1 MKKKSTHHAI
11 RIRYG
16 DYPMQSPTY
25 SMSGLRCLLAVM
37 LLLVVS
43 YTKAQTITYPSGAQ
57 PLTRGM
63 GSSLLSVNVGFTAAC
78 TAVNVEIPLP
88 AGVSYVSGSVA
99 TTGGAGGL
107 TIIENG
113 GTKSRPKFLV
123 SNAAIG
129 NNIAF
134 TIARIADCGAGASG
148 KDSVYVTSSC
158 GTVSELG
165 AAVNTY
171 NILAPS
177 LSITSPAA
185 IANANVG
192 GTYSRTFSVTN
203 GGNGCLDTLR
213 IGIKRPSGSI
223 ASPVLK
229 IGATVIAPTGT
240 NADSTFYKIYAAEL
254 PGGDNLMCNGEMIT
268 FTEEFTLF
276 DCAGL
281 TTTYLA
287 SWGRHG
293 NICQTTSA
301 TGIVTMSSGVPNLV
315 AAFTATP
322 MTNCGVVPRTFTL
335 TITNNGTTPAS
346 NINVTFGDGSNEF
359 IPSWAYYIDTTSVMV
374 SSPSLAAYHPT
385 NLNVAGRLLQ
395 AYSNGGVPLCAGGK
409 VGMVDFNMPS
419 GFTLPAGQS
428 ITVTFNMQ
436 TCIAGECN
444 DNSDAGTVTTALTYK
459 DQCGT
464 NEYKLGLGIV
474 NITPGPTIKINST
487 NAQFPAQV
495 ASDACFDYKVDS
507 QLFKSELPVTPNG
520 YIEYAVEIPAGFTL
534 NNAVETVSNLP
545 ALPGY
550 PMIVGNKAIFRHSI
564 ILGQNGQTTHSVKF
578 NFCVA
583 SGTCGTFPI
592 SATVSASRDETC
604 TNPIVAKKCTNSNI
618 EVYCGVPCVTGGVV
632 PTTWAHYRTN
642 YGLPDNDNNG
652 VPDVTGSIDLTKIDR
667 DRYRP
672 GDVLHSVY
680 RSYIAAQTSPSTI
693 NAWNYVYGEWT
704 FSDGKFA
711 PIGTATVTIKRGP
724 ATYSLT
730 GVPIATLTAGKS
742 FKADWST
749 NATLPGGFTYQAG
762 DSVIVE
768 ADFRVDG
775 NANIS
780 TTNIWAYEP
789 GYTPDTPGII
799 QLSQTVYATQTQNPP
814 PGPANGP
821 DRFTCFVPK
830 YNANVIG
837 LSYFISYDGI
847 NPNGPAG
854 CADFN
859 VVDNHYTR
867 ILAAYNNGRYFN
879 YEYRPEAMPD
889 TVILDIPAGWD
900 YISQNVAGMYYTNAP
915 STATNLTF
923 SITPTVTSYMGGV
936 RLKYDF
942 KTLLDNGTIP
952 HWGTDGLQMYISNK
966 LRANCSTPATAN
978 ITVTEKGHW
987 IEYPSAAAPTYYS
1000 LSNSGILNYNL
1011 ANRPAIALQNNTGE
1025 VQGTL
1030 PQHFWDVQVNSTGST
1045 NAPYVWMALEQ
1056 GASGISIDSVVL
1068 KPSNVVMSAATYA
1081 GTKKWYQVNAA
1092 GIASGSNQQAR
1103 VYFKYNSCEAD
1114 SIKLLTG
1121 WSCSGFPAPDPTA
1134 SSCSEVSTYLKV
1146 LPQPSQIQLSVA
1158 KQPLSPS
1165 IALCTQDNVE
1175 AVVNSALG
1183 ANVDNPSVTVIA
1195 PAGMTITVP
1204 IEVEYPLGSGLWQ
1217 NVTPTV
1223 SGNNY
1228 TVNLENHTGIGAN
1241 GLPGTILNP
1250 GADGRQAKIRV
1261 TYNTTCDFISG
1272 SKIGFVTNGQKPCGG
1287 TVTGDGNFASTNP
1300 VNVTGATA
1308 VGTAG
1313 LTMNLANTVLTCS
1326 APENMAL
1333 EIIPVGSATAIGDT
1347 AVYTLPA
1354 GLTYTGTFTPGANCT
1369 GCSITATAAAASTIL
1384 KVAIPSG
1391 IAAGSTIGFT
1401 IGIQASGSGNGCG
1414 EKTILGELRRTGA
1427 TLQCGGV
1434 DCPKPSTSVVG
1445 NASQV
1450 VTILKPKL
1458 DVSAFNFTQT
1468 GATINYT
1475 VQLTNN
1481 GTAASAAGYAL
1492 KIYCGTP
1499 SGGVVLHTITTNAL
1513 AAAGTDSY
1521 TGSFTTGGCT
1531 AGTQLVAQVDT
1542 AMANG
1547 AHPACTCSTP
1557 SPSTSAPLPVTLV
1570 SFRAS
1575 KEGQTAVLE
1584 WVTTAETNSE
1594 RFEIE
1599 RSQSGRNWS
1608 KSGELKAKG
1617 ESAEIVNYTF
1627 KDTDPENGDN
1637 LYRLKMIDQD
1647 QTFTFSRVVSLNF
1660 DIKDKVNLFP
1670 SPVSE
1675 LLTIKVR
1682 EWNDVKDV
1690 EMFDSNGKLVYESHR
1705 KSGVEPRQQIS
1716 VKHLAQGVYMVKLTR
1731 KNGTMTTHKIVVV
1744 K

>member
-1 MKKKSTHHAI
+1 MKKKSTHHAC

-16 DYPMQSPTY
+16 DLPLHSPNF
-25 SMSGLRCLLAVM
+25 SNPGLRFFLAVM
-37 LLLVVS
+37 MLLVVS
-43 YTKAQTITYPSGAQ
+43 FSHAQTITYPSAAQ

-78 TAVNVEIPLP
+78 TGVNVEIPLP
-88 AGVSYVSGSVA
+88 AGVSYVSGSVVA
-99 TTGGAGGL
+99 TGGAGGL
-107 TIIENG
+107 TITENG

-123 SNAAIG
+123 SNAVIG

-177 LSITSPAA
+177 LSITPPAA

-213 IGIKRPSGSI
+213 LGIKRPSGSI

-240 NADSTFYKIYAAEL
+240 NADSTFYKIYAADL

-268 FTEEFTLF
+268 FTEEFTLLN
-276 DCAGL
+276 CAGL

-287 SWGRHG
+287 SWGRPG

-315 AAFTATP
+315 AAFSAPP
-322 MTNCGVVPRTFTL
+322 MTNCGVLPRTYTL

-346 NINVTFGDGSNEF
+346 NINVTIGNASSIF
-359 IPSWAYYIDTTSVMV
+359 IPSYAYYIDTTSVLV
-374 SSPSLAAYHPT
+374 TAPSLAAYHPT
-385 NLNVAGRLLQ
+385 NLNVAGRLLV
-395 AYSNGGVPLCAGGK
+395 AYLNNTVPLCAGGK
-409 VGMVDFNMPS
+409 VGMFDFNMPS
-419 GFTLPAGQS
+419 GYTLAAGQS

-436 TCIAGECN
+436 TCEGNQCN
-444 DNSDAGTVTTALTYK
+444 DNFAAGNVKTAITYK
-459 DQCGT
+459 DQCGINNYLLPFGT
-464 NEYKLGLGIV
+464 PTIA
-474 NITPGPTIKINST
+474 PGPTLILNT
-487 NAQFPAQV
+487 LAPQFPAQV
-495 ASDACFDYKVDS
+495 ASGSCFEYKLDLS
-507 QLFKSELPVTPNG
+507 MFKSSDPATPFGYVEYGVT
-520 YIEYAVEIPAGFTL
+520 VPAGFSL
-534 NNAVETVSNLP
+534 NTAVESGSGLVP
-545 ALPGY
+545 HAGY
-550 PMIVGNKAIFRHSI
+550 PKMIGNVAIFRHNI
-564 ILGQNGQTTHSVKF
+564 VHPPGTGQSAHTVKF
-578 NFCVA
+578 NFCVDA
-583 SGTCGTFPI
+583 SVCGTFPI
-592 SATVSASRDETC
+592 SAYATTSRDSTC
-604 TNPIVAKKCTNSNI
+604 TNPIVAKECVSGNI
-618 EVYCGVPCVTGGVV
+618 DVFCGVPCVTGGVI
-632 PTTWAHYRTN
+632 PTTWSYYRSS
-642 YGLPDNDNNG
+642 YGLPDNDNDG
-652 VPDVTGSIDLTKIDR
+652 IPDPSGSIDFTKIDR

-672 GDVLHSVY
+672 GDILHSEY
-680 RSYIAAQTSPSTI
+680 KSYIANQSSPSTI
-693 NAWNYVYGEWT
+693 TNWNYVYSDWT
-704 FSDGKFA
+704 FSTGKWA
-711 PIGTATVTIKRGP
+711 PSGTATVTIKRG
-724 ATYSLT
+724 ATTYSLT
-730 GVPIATLTAGKS
+730 GITISTVTAGTA

-749 NATLPGGFTYQAG
+749 NPALPLGFTYQQG

-768 ADFRVDG
+768 ADFMVDG
-775 NANIS
+775 NPIS
-780 TTNIWAYEP
+780 VSAFMGP
-789 GYTPDTPGII
+789 GFSSDAPGII
-799 QLSQTVYATQTQNPP
+799 QLSQMVYASQTANPAAG
-814 PGPANGP
+814 PGSGP

-837 LSYFISYDGI
+837 LQHWVSYDGI
-847 NPNGPAG
+847 NENGPVG
-854 CADFN
+854 CQNFDIAAN
-859 VVDNHYTR
+859 LYTR
-867 ILAAYNNGRYFN
+867 KLGTYSSGRYFTF
-879 YEYRPEAMPD
+879 EYRPEAIPD
-889 TVILDIPAGWD
+889 TITLDIPAGWD
-900 YISQNVAGMYYTNAP
+900 YVNSLSTTLYYTNAP
-915 STATNLTF
+915 AIATLLPLT
-923 SITPTVTSYMGGV
+923 ITPTASGYMGGT
-936 RLKYDF
+936 RLTYDI
-942 KTLLDNGTIP
+942 KTLLQNGTIP
-952 HWGTDGLQMYISNK
+952 HWGTDGMQLYLSN
-966 LRANCSTPATAN
+966 RIRPNCSTPATAN
-978 ITVTEKGHW
+978 VTITEYGHMND
-987 IEYPSAAAPTYYS
+987 YPNSTNPQHFV
-1000 LSNSGILNYNL
+1000 LSDTRPINYNL
-1011 ANRPAIALQNNTGE
+1011 ANRPAVALQNNTGE

-1045 NAPYVWMALEQ
+1045 NAPYVWLALEQ

-1134 SSCSEVSTYLKV
+1134 NSCSEISTYLKV

-1183 ANVDNPSVTVIA
+1183 ANVDNPGVTVVV
-1195 PAGMTITVP
+1195 PAGMTITLP
-1204 IEVEYPLGSGLWQ
+1204 IEVEYPLGSGIWQ

-1223 SGNNY
+1223 SGTNY
-1228 TVNLENHTGIGAN
+1228 IVNLENHTGIGAN

-1300 VNVTGATA
+1300 VNITGATA

-1333 EIIPVGSATAIGDT
+1333 EIIPVGSATAVGDT
-1347 AVYTLPA
+1347 AVYTLPE
-1354 GLTYTGTFTPGANCT
+1354 GLNYTGTFAPGANCT
-1369 GCSITATAAAASTIL
+1369 GCTITATLSAGSTIL
-1384 KVAIPSG
+1384 KIAIPSG

-1401 IGIQASGSGNGCG
+1401 IGIQASGNGNGCG

-1492 KIYCGTP
+1492 KIYCGAP

-1521 TGSFTTGGCT
+1521 TGSFSTGGCA

-1570 SFRAS
+1570 SFKAS

-1599 RSQSGRNWS
+1599 RSQSGRYWS

-1617 ESAEIVNYTF
+1617 ESSEIVNYTF

-1682 EWNDVKDV
+1682 DWNDVKDV
-1690 EMFDSNGKLVYESHR
+1690 EMFDANGKLVYESHR
-1705 KSGVEPRQQIS
+1705 RSAVEPRQQIN